1 MNNQLNVECMLEKRS
16 ASKAPDAQIV
26 IDQTRVIQA
35 SDFTWRRGLD
45 TDRTA
50 SVGFSRAAHS
60 LHFTLQYLPS
70 RGAVED
76 TAEMRDPCALRSCWR
91 NILLRPESPVIVLL
105 VIELSVVR
113 LFSFFC
119 ALK

>member
-1 MNNQLNVECMLEKRS
+1 MLEKRS

-60 LHFTLQYLPS
+60 LHFALQYLPC

-76 TAEMRDPCALRSCWR
+76 TAEMSDPCA
-91 NILLRPESPVIVLL
+91 PEIMLAKHPPAARISRHCPP
-105 VIELSVVR
+105 
-113 LFSFFC
+113 C
-119 ALK
+119 H